1 MKLPTYLAC
10 FALAF
15 VLTGMLA
22 AQEEKPAATPEVA
35 DTGGLT
41 AAQAKAALEAAG
53 FKVSVTGISLQA
65 EADFAKQVRDIL
77 IVRKTFLNVE
87 KELAATEAELDLLE
101 AQMNA
106 LKGEEI
112 KLNGALAAGGL
123 NVENHNRLV
132 GALNA
137 IAGQLDLGLQQ
148 KGKANDKVKQARAK
162 ANESREAYI
171 EKLLAV
177 RTEADKVQQLWSKA
191 STDAKNQAALNK
203 VNEVL
208 KKGITFKP
216 TPVFTS
222 AERQLASYE
231 EKVLSE
237 NIKLRDDGDALWA
250 SVVINGKH
258 TKEFVVSS
266 GSAYIGI
273 PFTMAK
279 EMGLEPIGSD
289 QEISLVMADGRELP
303 GYLKKATS
311 IRVGKFVV
319 EDVEVVVLDQ
329 QAIAANP
336 VLGMSFLGNFKFELD
351 KARAA
356 LKMVKIDA
364 EVQGAPK
371 KDNNKK

>member
-1 MKLPTYLAC
+1 MKLQSCLPC
-10 FALAF
+10 FAWILLLA
-15 VLTGMLA
+15 GMA
-22 AQEEKPAATPEVA
+22 VAQEAKPEVP

-41 AAQAKAALEAAG
+41 AAEAKAALEAAG
-53 FKVSVTGISLQA
+53 FKVSVTGIALQA
-65 EADFAKQVRDIL
+65 EADFARQVRDIL
-77 IVRKTFLNVE
+77 IVRKNFLAVE
-87 KELAATEAELDLLE
+87 KELAAAEGELDQVE

-106 LKGEEI
+106 YKAEEI
-112 KLNGALAAGGL
+112 KLNAALANGGL
-123 NVENHNRLV
+123 SVENHNRLV
-132 GALNA
+132 GALNVL
-137 IAGQLDLGLQQ
+137 AGHLDLGLQQ
-148 KGKANDKVKQARAK
+148 KGKSADKVKAARAK

-177 RTEADKVQQLWSKA
+177 RVEADKVQQLWSKA
-191 STDAKNQAALNK
+191 STDPKNQAALNK

-222 AERQLASYE
+222 AERQLAAYE
-231 EKVLSE
+231 DKVLSE
-237 NIKLRDDGDALWA
+237 NIKLRDDGDQLWA

-266 GSAYIGI
+266 GSAFIGI

-279 EMGLEPIGSD
+279 EMGLEPAGSD
-289 QEISLVMADGRELP
+289 PEISLVMADGRELP
-303 GYLKKATS
+303 GYLKKAAS
-311 IRVGKFVV
+311 IRVGKFIV

-356 LKMVKIDA
+356 LKMVKIDS
-364 EVQGAPK
+364 ETQGAPK
-371 KDNNKK
+371 KDNKK

>member
-171 EKLLAV
+171 ERLLAV

-303 GYLKKATS
+303 GYLKKAAS

-364 EVQGAPK
+364 EVQGASK
-371 KDNNKK
+371 KDNKK